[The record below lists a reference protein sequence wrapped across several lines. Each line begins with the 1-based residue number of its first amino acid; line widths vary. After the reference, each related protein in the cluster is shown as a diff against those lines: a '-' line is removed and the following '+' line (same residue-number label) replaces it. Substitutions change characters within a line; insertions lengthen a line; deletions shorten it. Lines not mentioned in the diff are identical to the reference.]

1 MRKRFYFPTEL
12 EGELAEVV
20 SSLGLPERDVVKLAL
35 RLGLRQLR
43 SLSFPSPDPLPT
55 VRERVEVREP
65 PPKVEEP
72 ERSATESP
80 SIPPRNHAD
89 KEFLDSLLE

>member
-20 SSLGLPERDVVKLAL
+20 RSLGLSERDVVKLAL
-35 RLGLRQLR
+35 RLGLKQLR
-43 SLSFPSPDPLPT
+43 SLSFPSPDHPPT
-55 VRERVEVREP
+55 VRGHVEA
-65 PPKVEEP
+65 KVEEP

-80 SIPPRNHAD
+80 PVPPRNHAD
-89 KEFLDSLLE
+89 KEFLDSLLD